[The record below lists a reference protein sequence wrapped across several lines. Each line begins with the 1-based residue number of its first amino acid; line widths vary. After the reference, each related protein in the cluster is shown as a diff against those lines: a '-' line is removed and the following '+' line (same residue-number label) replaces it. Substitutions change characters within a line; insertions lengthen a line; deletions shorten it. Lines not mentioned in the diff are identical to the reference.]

1 MAMPR
6 VLKNFNVFNDGQ
18 TYIGVVEKIKL
29 PDLKRKMEDLR
40 AGGMKGPVKIDMGGD
55 ALSVDHEYAGFVS
68 QIFQQ
73 WAITKI
79 DGVML
84 RFAGAAQQ
92 DDTGATTA
100 IEVVMRGRHEEINP
114 PEAEAG
120 KKASFKVKSTLT
132 YFKYSENGNTLVEID
147 LVNMVE
153 IVNGVDRLAEQR
165 KAIGMA

>member
-29 PDLKRKMEDLR
+29 PDLKRQMENLR
-40 AGGMKGPVKIDMGGD
+40 AGGMNGPVKIDMGSD

-68 QIFQQ
+68 QVFKQ
-73 WAITKI
+73 WAVTKI

-92 DDTGATTA
+92 DDNGTVTS
-100 IEVVMRGRHEEINP
+100 IEIVMRGRHEEINP
-114 PEAEAG
+114 PEGEAG
-120 KKASFKVKSTLT
+120 KKASFKVKSALT
-132 YFKYSENGNTLVEID
+132 YFKYSENGTALVEID

-153 IVNGVDRLAEQR
+153 IIDGVDRLAEQR

>member
-40 AGGMKGPVKIDMGGD
+40 AGGMNGPVKIDMGSD
-55 ALSVDHEYAGFVS
+55 SLSVDHEYAGFVS
-68 QIFQQ
+68 QVFQQ

-92 DDTGATTA
+92 DDNGTVTS

-114 PEAEAG
+114 PEGEAG
-120 KKASFKVKSTLT
+120 KKSSFKVKSALT
-132 YFKYSENGNTLVEID
+132 YFKYSENGNTIVELD